1 MKKIYWR
8 PQKISS
14 RVLFLIFLTSV
25 VCYITVLRFD
35 VKKKLPHF
43 KDKIAAAKL
52 AQNAFE
58 LVKEERLRKNIPID
72 SESDPGET
80 GLIGTISSP
89 VTTNSGYLPAK
100 RTSVNPNFAAVVVQ
114 YLKSLGIKKDDVVAV
129 GISGSFPAMNI
140 AVYSAIETLGAKAIV
155 VSSAGSSQWGANTP
169 GFLWPDIENL
179 LFSKKV
185 FSIRADGVTL
195 GGIDDKALGLSADG
209 KKIMEDSITSN
220 GYNFL
225 KVKNYPDSLEK
236 KMTLYRE
243 LAGDRPIKAY
253 VNVGGGTTSVGTKLG
268 KFKFHSGI
276 NKKLPI
282 GTSGIDSV
290 MTRLVQEG
298 VPVIH
303 LTKVDELSTRYGF
316 PEQPKTMPKVG
327 EGKIYTTEEPNKL
340 LAAIAL
346 VVIFSVLYVLV
357 RLDWGFR
364 LFGVSSPK
372 KNSYPEQM
380 V

>member
-1 MKKIYWR
+1 MGINS
-8 PQKISS
+8 IS
-14 RVLFLIFLTSV
+14 
-25 VCYITVLRFD
+25 
-35 VKKKLPHF
+35 
-43 KDKIAAAKL
+43 
-52 AQNAFE
+52 
-58 LVKEERLRKNIPID
+58 
-72 SESDPGET
+72 
-80 GLIGTISSP
+80 
-89 VTTNSGYLPAK
+89 
-100 RTSVNPNFAAVVVQ
+100 
-114 YLKSLGIKKDDVVAV
+114 
-129 GISGSFPAMNI
+129 
-140 AVYSAIETLGAKAIV
+140 
-155 VSSAGSSQWGANTP
+155 
-169 GFLWPDIENL
+169 
-179 LFSKKV
+179 
-185 FSIRADGVTL
+185 
-195 GGIDDKALGLSADG
+195 
-209 KKIMEDSITSN
+209 SN

-253 VNVGGGTTSVGTKLG
+253 INVGGGTTSVGTKLG

-276 NKKLPI
+276 NTKLPI

-303 LTKVDELSTRYGF
+303 LTKVEQLSTHYGF
-316 PEQPKTMPKVG
+316 PEQPKGMPRVG

-364 LFGVSSPK
+364 LFGVAPPK
-372 KNSYPEQM
+372 KHSYPEQM